1 MSSYDANELIVE
13 PNSVL
18 IYVRKWFMKN
28 SSFNS
33 VYFNRPF
40 PSSKNYHFQNE
51 ARCETFL
58 VKMSY
63 ICMKIKN
70 SCYINSYD
78 FSLALNQRLKATRKW
93 SIGLAVLS
101 AVCPLRD
108 HVTVSMSS
116 VYEDGKH
123 REMGLLVKCYDC
135 LRIY

>member
-1 MSSYDANELIVE
+1 MSPYDANELIVE

-33 VYFNRPF
+33 VYFYRPF
-40 PSSKNYHFQNE
+40 PSFKNE

-58 VKMSY
+58 VKMRY

-70 SCYINSYD
+70 FCYINSYY
-78 FSLALNQRLKATRKW
+78 FSVALNQRLEATRKW

-108 HVTVSMSS
+108 HVTVSMS

-135 LRIY
+135 

>member
-33 VYFNRPF
+33 VYFYRPF

-78 FSLALNQRLKATRKW
+78 LSLALNQRLEATRKW

-123 REMGLLVKCYDC
+123 REMGSIGEML
-135 LRIY
+135 